1 MSGGMFTLNNSLKT
15 LFIAMSVVSL
25 VSVGMSQA
33 RKPAKK
39 VTRKPAVS
47 SSFKPNPAERSLVGI
62 NLYDTGARL
71 VKVYGTPHSIEGIG
85 IGSVST
91 AGAAGSGGRGAPGGG
106 PVAGPP
112 GRGGGGG
119 GSGPGGPAAA
129 GFDWMIPGDKGM
141 IGDPFEQGN
150 TNWNQLGL
158 APEPGGSGPG
168 GGSSRGAGGGGNVM
182 GPPGGGRGSGGGAP
196 AAASSGPGER
206 VYFTRWVYNQSAGKY
221 AFIMNKQNQ
230 VVQIETIGF
239 DDKKVRT
246 KKGIGFGAT
255 FKDLILKYGAPD
267 AYEIAGDN
275 ITVRYLIKNKV
286 AFKLTRVKPNGP
298 QVVTGIV
305 VAAGKN

>member
-1 MSGGMFTLNNSLKT
+1 MFTLNNSLKT
-15 LFIAMSVVSL
+15 IFIAMSILSL
-25 VSVGMSQA
+25 VTAGSTQA
-33 RKPAKK
+33 RKPVAKK
-39 VTRKPAVS
+39 KPAPKV

-62 NLYDTGARL
+62 SLYDTGTRL

-85 IGSVST
+85 IGSVTT
-91 AGAAGSGGRGAPGGG
+91 AGAAGASSGRGAPGGG
-106 PVAGPP
+106 APGGPP
-112 GRGGGGG
+112 PRGG
-119 GSGPGGPAAA
+119 GSGPGGPSNASA
-129 GFDWMIPGDKGM
+129 DWILPGDKGL
-141 IGDPFEQGN
+141 IGDPFDQGS
-150 TNWNQLGL
+150 TTWNQLGL
-158 APEPGGSGPG
+158 APEAPPGAAPG

-182 GPPGGGRGSGGGAP
+182 GPPRGGGGGGA

-206 VYFTRWVYNQSAGKY
+206 VYFTRWVYNQPAGKY

>member
-1 MSGGMFTLNNSLKT
+1 MFTLNNSLKT
-15 LFIAMSVVSL
+15 LFIAMGVLSL

-47 SSFKPNPAERSLVGI
+47 SYKPNPAERSLVGI

-85 IGSVST
+85 IGSVTT

-106 PVAGPP
+106 APGGPP
-112 GRGGGGG
+112 PRGG
-119 GSGPGGPAAA
+119 GSGPGGPSQASA
-129 GFDWMIPGDKGM
+129 DWIIPGDKGM
-141 IGDPFEQGN
+141 IGDPFDQGA
-150 TNWNQLGL
+150 TGWNQLGL
-158 APEPGGSGPG
+158 APEPGGPGPAG
-168 GGSSRGAGGGGNVM
+168 GGSRGAGGGNTM
-182 GPPGGGRGSGGGAP
+182 GPPGGRGSGGGAP